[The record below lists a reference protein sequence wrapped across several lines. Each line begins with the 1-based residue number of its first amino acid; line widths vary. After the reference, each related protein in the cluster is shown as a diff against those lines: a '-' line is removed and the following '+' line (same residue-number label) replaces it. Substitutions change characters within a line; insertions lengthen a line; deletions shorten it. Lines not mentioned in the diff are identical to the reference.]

1 MDYEVS
7 LWCPPSQENGTDITL
22 ECNID
27 DWYLDYKDLAFQKS
41 IQYTCSDNS
50 TWMTETVSTEI
61 CRDGSLNC
69 QFPKIPNCQDR
80 TVLCLDDLP
89 IPADMVQ
96 TNLTTNETLHGYSLN
111 AHYAYSCATDG
122 FVVKMPGYPEEVN
135 VVCVNPP
142 GYFTDEW
149 TYELWRSGVWTNF
162 GNISECIDPLRCYDE
177 IPKLPVDFTVSNN
190 RTDDKSIDATN
201 VLNVTCEEGYRA
213 DTLPDWVWRL

>member
-1 MDYEVS
+1 
-7 LWCPPSQENGTDITL
+7 
-22 ECNID
+22 
-27 DWYLDYKDLAFQKS
+27 
-41 IQYTCSDNS
+41 
-50 TWMTETVSTEI
+50 MTETTSTDI

-69 QFPKIPNCQDR
+69 QFPKMPNCHDR
-80 TVLCLDDLP
+80 TVLCLDELP

-96 TNLTTNETLHGYSLN
+96 ANLTTNETLHGYSLN
-111 AHYAYSCATDG
+111 AHYAYSCVEDG

-190 RTDDKSIDATN
+190 QTIEKPDYVNTTMQYTCSRECKINCFLLNISIN
-201 VLNVTCEEGYRA
+201 LKKNNN
-213 DTLPDWVWRL
+213 L